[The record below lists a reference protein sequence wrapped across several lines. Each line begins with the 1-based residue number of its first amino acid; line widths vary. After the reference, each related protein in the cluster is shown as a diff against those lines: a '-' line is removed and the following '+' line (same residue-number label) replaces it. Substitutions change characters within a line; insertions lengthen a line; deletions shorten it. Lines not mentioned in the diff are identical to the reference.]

1 MRLTCWIMY
10 DEDLWRYLP
19 SLVAVVR
26 LELLEIVL
34 ISTIWG
40 AGKPVAKATNAP
52 VVCGVLMCRA
62 RRSILRVWLKSL
74 PKQWKSAVEAG

>member
-26 LELLEIVL
+26 LELFRNRFDFYNM
-34 ISTIWG
+34 G
-40 AGKPVAKATNAP
+40 G
-52 VVCGVLMCRA
+52 R
-62 RRSILRVWLKSL
+62 
-74 PKQWKSAVEAG
+74 EAGGKGHECACCVWCSHVSRQTLNFTRVAEESA